1 MIVKVWDLRA
11 SGLCAVE
18 GILNIPFLFA
28 PFPSPIK
35 RRVKTW
41 GDKDDGSKIVIA
53 GKEVDGWWVI
63 EKLRDSW
70 NSGLQWR
77 ITEAVGRQ
85 TRVSPKSSR
94 IGGSRPL
101 WKWGSGGVESEKI
114 RLKSVWGTVRSPPYL
129 CNVVVLSPSHQQISG
144 LSSRLSPCEDQMKG
158 LWMLA
163 QQASQRKGA
172 SYSWQAETFHLPKRS
187 SSLYSKK
194 TGFTTALQEIK
205 RWLHERLESP
215 REKPHKHGNLEVL
228 Q

>member
-1 MIVKVWDLRA
+1 MIVRVWDLRA
-11 SGLCAVE
+11 SGLCAIE

-70 NSGLQWR
+70 NSDLQWR

-114 RLKSVWGTVRSPPYL
+114 KLKPVWGTVRSPPYL
-129 CNVVVLSPSHQQISG
+129 CNMVVLSPSHQQISG
-144 LSSRLSPCEDQMKG
+144 LSSRLSPV
-158 LWMLA
+158 
-163 QQASQRKGA
+163 R
-172 SYSWQAETFHLPKRS
+172 
-187 SSLYSKK
+187 
-194 TGFTTALQEIK
+194 IK
-205 RWLHERLESP
+205 WKDFGCWHSRHP
-215 REKPHKHGNLEVL
+215 REKEHHTHDRLRPSTCPSVLPHYTPKKQALPLPYRRLKDGFMRG
-228 Q
+228 